1 MVQATPRPSRHL
13 LTLEPQL
20 EWDTP
25 ALFGVGLVADETG
38 EADLCRE
45 MHAPLAA
52 AGVDGVKVST
62 AYYLLLTTYC
72 CLLLTA
78 CCLLLTTYY

>member
-38 EADLCRE
+38 ATDLYRE
-45 MHAPLAA
+45 MHAPLTA

-62 AYYLLLTTYC
+62 TYYLLPTAYYLLLTTYC
-72 CLLLTA
+72 LLLTA
-78 CCLLLTTYY
+78 YY